1 MDLQSNGVV
10 AGEIEPRDREKFD
23 GINLNKCLIYD
34 EVRCHLIGKIAMQA
48 NVRMLRQPSWLGE
61 FRAFIARGNVVDLAI
76 GIIIGAA
83 FTGVVGSLVKD
94 VINPVIGLIIGGVDF
109 SNIFV
114 ALNGQSYPTLDA
126 AQKAGAPTLNIGLFI
141 NALINFVIIALV
153 VFWIGK
159 AAAKLIRQEA
169 EAPSAPPAP
178 TRSEV
183 LLEEIRDE
191 LRGRTHE

>member
-1 MDLQSNGVV
+1 MHMNAL
-10 AGEIEPRDREKFD
+10 
-23 GINLNKCLIYD
+23 
-34 EVRCHLIGKIAMQA
+34 
-48 NVRMLRQPSWLGE
+48 WL
-61 FRAFIARGNVVDLAI
+61 L
-76 GIIIGAA
+76 
-83 FTGVVGSLVKD
+83 
-94 VINPVIGLIIGGVDF
+94 IGLIIGGVDF

-191 LRGRTHE
+191 LRGRTHQ